1 MASIRIK
8 SGTRAQLDAAAAASL
23 LAAREPYFIV
33 DEGRFAVGTGASAY
47 TAFAK
52 EADVATT
59 RVWASGMTVAQGERV
74 ISPLDWEEYRRTTTS
89 GSGTTDPA
97 DDLTNYIALTYTR
110 VTALGLSTTISNN
123 GNANP
128 QFFANGAVKALPG
141 VIAVG
146 ARVEIFSASG
156 RGVLAFLGFMK
167 TTTGGGRFEVF
178 IDGRSVFDSTI
189 QSAAADVNSFVGAL
203 GAGAVSTSTFP
214 AYTALPSDA
223 GLPFRRS
230 VSVIY
235 TPAGTATVANTTL
248 AYIMR
253 SER

>member
-8 SGTRAQLDAAAAASL
+8 SGTRAQLNAAAAASL

-33 DEGRFAVGTGASAY
+33 NEDRFAVGTSASAY

-74 ISPLDWEEYRRTTTS
+74 ISPLDWEEYRRIAAT

-97 DDLTNYIALTYTR
+97 DDLTNYIALTYRR
-110 VTALGLSTTISNN
+110 VTALGQISAITN
-123 GNANP
+123 NANP
-128 QFFANGAVKALPG
+128 AFFAQGATKVAPG

-146 ARVEIFSASG
+146 TRAEIFSAAG
-156 RGVLAFLGFMK
+156 RGSLAYLGFMK
-167 TTTGGGRFEVF
+167 ATTGGGRLEIVV
-178 IDGRSVFDSTI
+178 DGRAIFDDSVS
-189 QSAAADVNSFVGAL
+189 QAASDVHIFMGAPGLGVWGGVNNPAQVALPADVGVQ
-203 GAGAVSTSTFP
+203 
-214 AYTALPSDA
+214 
-223 GLPFRRS
+223 FRRT
-230 VSVIY
+230 VRLYY
-235 TPAGTATVANTTL
+235 TPTSTATVANTTL